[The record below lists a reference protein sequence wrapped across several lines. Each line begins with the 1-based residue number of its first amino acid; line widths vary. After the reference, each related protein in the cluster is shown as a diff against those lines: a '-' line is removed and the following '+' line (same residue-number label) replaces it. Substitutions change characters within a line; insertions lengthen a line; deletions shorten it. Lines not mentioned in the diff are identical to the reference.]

1 MNGNEYDFIELVDV
15 LRWYWHP
22 AFFMMLLKCLMGMG

>member
-1 MNGNEYDFIELVDV
+1 MNGNEYDFIELVDA

-22 AFFMMLLKCLMGMG
+22 AGFMMLLKLLSGWG